1 MIVPWYALFPEFFDV
16 KNTPSSTG
24 IISEEFRKLPEVSRS
39 LNPSHSIAVYGK
51 KNFHWVADHH
61 KTLCLGQK
69 SPLGKLED
77 ADGYALMI
85 GCPSAVTFMHVVE
98 MTNRV
103 HCLGMR
109 TEEFNT
115 RLPDGRIVPVRTWG
129 WRGGSCRVYKTEE
142 VFDYMRKHNMVVE
155 VMVRH
160 CLLQYFKL
168 SDYRKAYEKM
178 VIFRKNTGCVACD
191 ILPRVAPHTVRSD
204 WDNEK
209 GCVRSSSN
217 TFNGDWDF
225 FEE

>member
-1 MIVPWYALFPEFFDV
+1 M
-16 KNTPSSTG
+16 
-24 IISEEFRKLPEVSRS
+24 
-39 LNPSHSIAVYGK
+39 
-51 KNFHWVADHH
+51 ADHH